1 MVVYVTGVAGFLGS
15 HLAEKLIDEGHTLV
29 GVDNLVTGSRANLCG
44 LERSRTFRFIEADVS
59 RPWAEW
65 LETARDFAAKPD
77 CIVHAASP
85 ASPVDYG
92 RDPLGTLHVNALG
105 TMESVSLAK
114 AHDARVFLFSTSE
127 CYGDPLEHPQ
137 RESYWGNVNPV
148 GLRACYDESKRF
160 AEAYLTTAAR
170 VYSLDA
176 RIVRIFN
183 TYGPRMQ
190 PNDGRVI
197 PNFAMSALRGEP
209 LTIYGDGSQTRSFCY
224 VDDLIDGIA
233 RFITLDGLSGQIIN
247 IGNPGE
253 FTVRELASIVAEIAG
268 VELQVVECELPP
280 DDPARRR
287 PDISRARR
295 LLAWQPNVSLRD
307 GLVQTLA
314 YFRAVPA

>member
-15 HLAEKLIDEGHTLV
+15 HLAEKLIGEGHTVV
-29 GVDNLVTGSRANLCG
+29 GVDNFVTGNRANLG
-44 LERSRTFRFIEADVS
+44 VLEQARAFRFVEADVS
-59 RPWAEW
+59 HPWAGW
-65 LETARDFAAKPD
+65 LEAARSFAAKPD

-92 RDPLGTLHVNALG
+92 RDPLATLHVNALG
-105 TMESVSLAK
+105 TMEAVSLAK
-114 AHDARVFLFSTSE
+114 AHHARVFLFSTSE

-148 GLRACYDESKRF
+148 GPRACYDESKRF

-190 PNDGRVI
+190 PDDGRVI
-197 PNFAMSALRGEP
+197 PNFAMSALRGKP

-233 RFITLDGLSGQIIN
+233 RFITFDGLSGQIIN
-247 IGNPGE
+247 IGNPVE

-268 VELQVVECELPP
+268 VELQVVERDLPP
-280 DDPARRR
+280 DDPTRRR

-295 LLAWQPNVSLRD
+295 LLAWEPNVSLRD
-307 GLVQTLA
+307 GLAQTLA
-314 YFRAVPA
+314 FFRVVPA